1 MTTENILIILHKK
14 RYWLITAFVLAF
26 IISYRITAHYNNY
39 YKAEVLFLLSDM
51 QIADL
56 TDGKKGMNA
65 VIKYNSLNAEKF
77 IRVLYSDNLIKS
89 VDQRLKLGQHYGF
102 NENDQDYFWKLSSK
116 FSQRVSIDKNELN
129 IITLIVKDKE
139 GPEYAANLA
148 ELIVN
153 QLVAF
158 NRSITEDFL
167 NDKLL
172 FTKEVSRELNTKY
185 ISRMNQITF
194 LLNQMQNNHHLKYE
208 DYLDIKYQII
218 GLSNQLSLMTDNIE
232 ETTQNYIAAQKMLND
247 KRLDKIFVLNK
258 RYLLPETNRK
268 FVNLGI
274 ATITS
279 LLFLCVI
286 IVLIHF
292 VSVNKTYIRLLLF
305 GKA

>member
-14 RYWLITAFVLAF
+14 RYWLITAFVIAF
-26 IISYRITAHYNNY
+26 IISYRIATHYNNY

-65 VIKYNSLNAEKF
+65 LIKYNSLNAEKF

-185 ISRMNQITF
+185 TSRMNQITF

-208 DYLDIKYQII
+208 DYLDMKYQII
-218 GLSNQLSLMTDNIE
+218 GLANQLSLMTDNIE
-232 ETTQNYIAAQKMLND
+232 ETTQNYIAAQNMLND

-268 FVNLGI
+268 FINLGI
-274 ATITS
+274 ATIAS

-292 VSVNKTYIRLLLF
+292 VSANKTYIRLLLF